1 MNNPIDHL
9 RIGGVEKQNKA
20 QPWANGAQIGMVQSA
35 SPIFSTPFPKNRYQ
49 ILATFWERCRSFCKK
64 TPAFYKD
71 RVKKCFFLFCTSLLQ
86 YLRTESGHLL
96 LKFDLPIK
104 FQNKES
110 CTVADKELFFIPIE
124 GKLIEV
130 EENVYIAYYKMGRRE
145 RYLVGRDQKN
155 GVLSYD
161 ALDQDGIVG
170 QEMMN
175 DPEADSLEELVM
187 AKELKSKLHLCIEIL
202 SKSERELIQAIYFD
216 GMSDTEYSKRIRKSQ
231 QTVGYRRKKVLSK
244 LKRLMNF

>member
-1 MNNPIDHL
+1 M
-9 RIGGVEKQNKA
+9 A
-20 QPWANGAQIGMVQSA
+20 
-35 SPIFSTPFPKNRYQ
+35 
-49 ILATFWERCRSFCKK
+49 
-64 TPAFYKD
+64 D
-71 RVKKCFFLFCTSLLQ
+71 REQ
-86 YLRTESGHLL
+86 
-96 LKFDLPIK
+96 
-104 FQNKES
+104 
-110 CTVADKELFFIPIE
+110 FFIPIE

-145 RYLVGRDQKN
+145 RYLVERDQKN

-161 ALDQDGIVG
+161 ALDQDGIIG

-175 DPEADSLEELVM
+175 DPEANNLEDLAM

-216 GMSDTEYSKRIRKSQ
+216 GMSDSEYSKRINKTQ
-231 QTVGYRRKKVLSK
+231 QTVSYRRKKVLSK

>member
-1 MNNPIDHL
+1 M
-9 RIGGVEKQNKA
+9 A
-20 QPWANGAQIGMVQSA
+20 
-35 SPIFSTPFPKNRYQ
+35 
-49 ILATFWERCRSFCKK
+49 
-64 TPAFYKD
+64 
-71 RVKKCFFLFCTSLLQ
+71 
-86 YLRTESGHLL
+86 
-96 LKFDLPIK
+96 
-104 FQNKES
+104 NKER
-110 CTVADKELFFIPIE
+110 FFSPIE

-145 RYLVGRDQKN
+145 RYLVERDQKN

-175 DPEADSLEELVM
+175 DPEVDSLEDLVM

-202 SKSERELIQAIYFD
+202 SKSERELIQAIHFD
-216 GMSDTEYSKRIRKSQ
+216 GMSDTEYSERIRKPQ
-231 QTVGYRRKKVLSK
+231 QTVSYRRKKVLSK

>member
-1 MNNPIDHL
+1 M
-9 RIGGVEKQNKA
+9 
-20 QPWANGAQIGMVQSA
+20 
-35 SPIFSTPFPKNRYQ
+35 
-49 ILATFWERCRSFCKK
+49 
-64 TPAFYKD
+64 
-71 RVKKCFFLFCTSLLQ
+71 
-86 YLRTESGHLL
+86 
-96 LKFDLPIK
+96 
-104 FQNKES
+104 
-110 CTVADKELFFIPIE
+110 ADKEQFFIPIE

-145 RYLVGRDQKN
+145 RYLVERDQKN

-175 DPEADSLEELVM
+175 DPEADSLEDLVM
-187 AKELKSKLHLCIEIL
+187 AKELKSKLRLCIAIL

-216 GMSDTEYSKRIRKSQ
+216 GMSDTEYSKRINKTQ
-231 QTVGYRRKKVLSK
+231 QTVSYRRKKVLSK

>member
-1 MNNPIDHL
+1 M
-9 RIGGVEKQNKA
+9 
-20 QPWANGAQIGMVQSA
+20 
-35 SPIFSTPFPKNRYQ
+35 
-49 ILATFWERCRSFCKK
+49 
-64 TPAFYKD
+64 
-71 RVKKCFFLFCTSLLQ
+71 
-86 YLRTESGHLL
+86 
-96 LKFDLPIK
+96 
-104 FQNKES
+104 
-110 CTVADKELFFIPIE
+110 ADKEQFFIPIE

-145 RYLVGRDQKN
+145 RYLVERDQKN

-231 QTVGYRRKKVLSK
+231 QTVSYRRKKVLSK

>member
-1 MNNPIDHL
+1 M
-9 RIGGVEKQNKA
+9 
-20 QPWANGAQIGMVQSA
+20 
-35 SPIFSTPFPKNRYQ
+35 
-49 ILATFWERCRSFCKK
+49 
-64 TPAFYKD
+64 
-71 RVKKCFFLFCTSLLQ
+71 
-86 YLRTESGHLL
+86 
-96 LKFDLPIK
+96 
-104 FQNKES
+104 
-110 CTVADKELFFIPIE
+110 ADKEQFFIPIE

-145 RYLVGRDQKN
+145 RYLVERDQKN

-175 DPEADSLEELVM
+175 DPEADSLEDLVM
-187 AKELKSKLHLCIEIL
+187 VKELKSKLRLCIEIL

-216 GMSDTEYSKRIRKSQ
+216 GMSDTEYSKRINKTQ
-231 QTVGYRRKKVLSK
+231 QTVSYRRKKVLSK

>member
-1 MNNPIDHL
+1 M
-9 RIGGVEKQNKA
+9 
-20 QPWANGAQIGMVQSA
+20 
-35 SPIFSTPFPKNRYQ
+35 
-49 ILATFWERCRSFCKK
+49 
-64 TPAFYKD
+64 
-71 RVKKCFFLFCTSLLQ
+71 
-86 YLRTESGHLL
+86 
-96 LKFDLPIK
+96 
-104 FQNKES
+104 
-110 CTVADKELFFIPIE
+110 ADKKQFFIPIE

-145 RYLVGRDQKN
+145 RYLVERDQKN

-161 ALDQDGIVG
+161 ALDQDGIIG

-187 AKELKSKLHLCIEIL
+187 AKELKSKLHLCIEML

-231 QTVGYRRKKVLSK
+231 QTVSYRRKKVLSK